1 LSCPFPLVRNSARAM
16 LVLTLGA
23 SALLAGC
30 LNDKKGAAADASQVA
45 VTINGD
51 EVSIHQVRA
60 LLTTQPGLANRGA
73 DAGQVALN
81 ILVDQELAAQAA
93 RKGGLDKR
101 PEVIQLIE
109 LAKRD
114 VLAKAYQESVQA
126 NLTQP
131 DTETVDRYYDE
142 HPELFGHRKRY
153 TLTETTLR
161 GAPEA
166 LKPVLDKVEQAPT
179 TEAIKSLVSTLGLPV
194 DSRNF
199 TLWAEELPL
208 SILPRLVYLKDG
220 QSVGVMQ
227 AQGLVIV
234 TVQHAEE
241 RPMSRSL
248 ADGPIRAALLA
259 DARRKAMDEAM
270 ASLRQQAKMSY
281 NPPFTAPSQVAPAA
295 SGASAAH

>member
-30 LNDKKGAAADASQVA
+30 LNDKKGASADASQVA

-194 DSRNF
+194 DF